1 MTAASEPEHAAAA
14 AEPAASGAAACD
26 ADAAAAA
33 RGADVVGPGADADT
47 DGGDRVRVR
56 LDLAYDGGAFH
67 GWAAQPGLTTVE
79 GVLSDA
85 LATLIRRPVR
95 LTVAGRT
102 DAGVHAA
109 GQTVHF
115 DVTAAEWEAL
125 PRRSAKDPA
134 TVLLRRLAGV
144 LAPHDGAVV
153 VHRAAQVSAHFDA
166 RFSALRRR
174 YTYRLCDELT
184 ARDPLRRAD
193 TAWHRTG
200 LDDTLMH
207 AEAAAVLGL
216 HDFGSFCRPRP
227 TGTTVRELQDFT
239 VRREDSGVI
248 VFALTA
254 DAFCHHMVRALV
266 GAAIEVGE
274 GRRAPGWLAARVAE
288 PSWDERVR
296 LAPPR
301 GLTLAGVEYPAEAG
315 LAARAEQTR
324 AMRR

>member
-1 MTAASEPEHAAAA
+1 MRGMTEATTRDPAS
-14 AEPAASGAAACD
+14 
-26 ADAAAAA
+26 
-33 RGADVVGPGADADT
+33 
-47 DGGDRVRVR
+47 VRVR

-79 GVLSDA
+79 GVLSEA

-95 LTVAGRT
+95 LTAAGRT

-109 GQTVHF
+109 RQTVHL
-115 DVTAAEWEAL
+115 DLTVAEWEAL
-125 PRRSAKDPA
+125 PRRSAEDPA
-134 TVLLRRLAGV
+134 TVLLRRLGGV
-144 LAPHDGAVV
+144 LASHHGAVV
-153 VHRAAQVSAHFDA
+153 VHRAAQVTSDFDA

-174 YTYRLCDELT
+174 YTYRLSDRLAT
-184 ARDPLRRAD
+184 RDPLRRAE
-193 TAWHRTG
+193 TAWHRSG
-200 LDDTLMH
+200 LDDALMH
-207 AEAAAVLGL
+207 AELTALRGL

-227 TGTTVRELQDFT
+227 TGTTVRELQET
-239 VRREDSGVI
+239 AVRRDEAGVI
-248 VFALTA
+248 LVELTA

-274 GRRAPGWLAARVAE
+274 GRRAPGWLAERLAE

-301 GLTLAGVEYPAEAG
+301 GLTLAGVEYPPEQELAE
-315 LAARAEQTR
+315 RAQRTR